1 MIRPTML
8 EVENGDG
15 IAPDISIYP
24 ESLMDGDLFFKID
37 QDGESIV
44 VTMDCLRELVMAA
57 EQLMAGRKP

>member
-15 IAPDISIYP
+15 IAPDISIDP

-57 EQLMAGRKP
+57 EQLMLGRKP